1 MSDPVASNSSS
12 LCMYMKNYPGTLVAY
27 VKYFGNIDDNVVH
40 VEMSNIDSKG
50 MTLLYKLQSE
60 LSEPES
66 IRVPF
71 NPPLSKYDDAK
82 PRLLSMKT
90 EALKGLGMLKVP
102 QLTTFRFPP
111 KAIMTPFIFLAYF
124 YLLAPPPPGTTFFS
138 IPATNVD
145 AFFSPAHAFGGFT
158 GFGFSVRTL
167 ATILGV
173 IHSAE
178 GLYTLSLCR
187 RFVKGSVVT
196 AAYVGCS
203 VLFGVHIW
211 KDLKK
216 RVEEKRTEAATK
228 FE

>member
-12 LCMYMKNYPGTLVAY
+12 LCTYMKNYPSTLVAY
-27 VKYFGNIDDNVVH
+27 VKYFGNIDDH
-40 VEMSNIDSKG
+40 VLTAEMSSIDSKG
-50 MTLLYKLQSE
+50 MILLYKQSG
-60 LSEPES
+60 LSESKS
-66 IRVPF
+66 IRVSF
-71 NPPLSKYDDAK
+71 TPPLSKYDDAK
-82 PRLLSMKT
+82 PRLLTMKT
-90 EALKGLGMLKVP
+90 EALEGLGTLKAP

-111 KAIMTPFIFLAYF
+111 KAIMTPFIFLVYF

-138 IPATNVD
+138 IPVTNVD
-145 AFFSPAHAFGGFT
+145 AFFSLAHAFRGLT

-187 RFVKGSVVT
+187 RFVKGFAVT

-216 RVEEKRTEAATK
+216 RVQEKRIEAATK

>member
-1 MSDPVASNSSS
+1 MSDPVASKSSS
-12 LCMYMKNYPGTLVAY
+12 LCQYMKNHPSTLVAY
-27 VKYFGNIDDNVVH
+27 VNYFGNIDDNVVTA
-40 VEMSNIDSKG
+40 EMSSIDSEG
-50 MTLLYKLQSE
+50 MTLKYKQLQSE
-60 LSEPES
+60 PKS

-90 EALKGLGMLKVP
+90 EALEGLGIVKAP

-138 IPATNVD
+138 IPVANMDT
-145 AFFSPAHAFGGFT
+145 FFSPAHAFRGFT

-173 IHSAE
+173 IHTAE

-187 RFVKGSVVT
+187 RFVKGSLVT
-196 AAYVGCS
+196 AAYVGCT

-216 RVEEKRTEAATK
+216 RVQEKRTEAATK